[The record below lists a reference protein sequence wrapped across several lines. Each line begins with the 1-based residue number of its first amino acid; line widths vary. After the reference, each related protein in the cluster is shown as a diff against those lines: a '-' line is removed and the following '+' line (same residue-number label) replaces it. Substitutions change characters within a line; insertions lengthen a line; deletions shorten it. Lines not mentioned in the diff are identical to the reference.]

1 MKRVP
6 LGRAECLVAGDGPQ
20 VISLGPIAAS
30 VSEAVSRV
38 RSQGIDAAHYDA
50 IFLKPIDDRM
60 MQNVANAGKP
70 VITVEDGTI
79 EGGLGTAVSDWLR
92 QHGVDLPVIKI
103 GIPDR
108 FIYHG
113 TVQELY
119 RQCGLDVD
127 AMTRSIVNSISTSG
141 GE

>member
-1 MKRVP
+1 
-6 LGRAECLVAGDGPQ
+6 
-20 VISLGPIAAS
+20 S
-30 VSEAVSRV
+30 VSEAVSLV

-50 IFLKPIDDRM
+50 VFLKTLDDMM
-60 MQNVANAGKP
+60 MQDVASVGKP
-70 VITVEDGTI
+70 VITVEDGTV

-92 QHGVDLPVIKI
+92 LNGFDLPVIKI

-127 AMTRSIVNSISTSG
+127 AMVRVIVNSVSASG
-141 GE
+141 VE